1 MRSDV
6 PVSYRPVFPP
16 LSRISY
22 NFWGLVSDSHISSLE
37 GPGRLPE
44 DTRVHPQVL
53 KQQVK
58 QFRERTAH
66 TGAEQHSFAP
76 WYLHDK
82 LHLHE
87 TLAMQQSSDGNY
99 DFGIDA
105 FNVNTDGSHPILLLV
120 QAKYSPSVQLVAK
133 GFREFER
140 ALPELQRA
148 LEGIET
154 DEPIQNKVLVN
165 LRAALNRLDPAAR
178 AQVEIEFEVIHLC
191 EDDEDILAN
200 RLREPIKKLSEA
212 VTNLLDSHRCLIKQ
226 VAPRDLGPQQTIVVP
241 PEEVHL
247 HLDGAY
253 RFPAGDSA
261 TMHAGV
267 GRLSDLVT
275 LYQARRDNLFSRN
288 VRYYLTSKKN
298 TERGPAGKMKA
309 TLKEMCVDGSLTPE
323 RFALFH
329 NGITI
334 FARKASVED
343 GQLRLRDPYVLNG
356 CQTIKNAFLFL
367 NDNHL
372 KARIKDE
379 LWKRVSIPLRVI
391 ETADEDLVRAITVNN
406 NRQNAMSPAAL
417 RANDPLQLRIEH
429 RFKERR
435 ILYERQEGAFEY
447 LWATQPDVLEDEFEN
462 TLGRYVNI
470 HDIARA
476 IAAVSG
482 KVGLA
487 NHPNDL
493 FESDTA
499 YDSCF
504 DEKRRLRSVVFLV
517 FLQNLHDVM
526 GLVLRK
532 DLKLAP
538 VAGGPKPA
546 RLLYHAIC
554 LLARY
559 LAREKDIEFVSDWG
573 RQLHGRDKSFREEIR
588 KIMNSNKSGIRSEIS
603 RQFMTLESTKA
614 DDVNGAFERC
624 KKVLGLKDG
633 IDPFATFG
641 NLDTEVP
648 VVVEDQPV

>member
-1 MRSDV
+1 M
-6 PVSYRPVFPP
+6 
-16 LSRISY
+16 
-22 NFWGLVSDSHISSLE
+22 
-37 GPGRLPE
+37 
-44 DTRVHPQVL
+44 HPQVV
-53 KQQVK
+53 KQMVK

-82 LHLHE
+82 LQIHE
-87 TLAMQQSSDGNY
+87 TRAMQQSSDGSY

-105 FNVNTDGSHPILLLV
+105 FNLNADGAHPILLLV
-120 QAKYSPSVQLVAK
+120 QAKYSASVALVAK
-133 GFREFER
+133 GFRELER

-154 DEPIQNKVLVN
+154 SEPIQNKVLVN
-165 LRAALNRLDPAAR
+165 LRASLNRLDHAAR
-178 AQVEIEFEVIHLC
+178 AQVEIEFHVIHLC

-200 RLREPIKKLSEA
+200 RFREPIKRLSEA
-212 VTNLLDSHRCLIKQ
+212 VTSLLDSHRCLIKQ

-241 PEEVHL
+241 PEEVQL
-247 HLDGAY
+247 HLDGGY
-253 RFPAGDSA
+253 PFPAGDSS
-261 TMHAGV
+261 TMYAGV

-275 LYQARRDNLFSRN
+275 LYLARRDNLFSRN

-298 TERGPAGKMKA
+298 TERGPAGKMRA
-309 TLKEMCVDGSLTPE
+309 TLKEMCVDGTLPPE

-334 FARKASVED
+334 FARKASIEE

-356 CQTIKNAFLFL
+356 CQTIKNAFLFRH
-367 NDNHL
+367 DTHL
-372 KARIKDE
+372 KAKINDE
-379 LWKRVSIPLRVI
+379 LWKRVSVPLRVI
-391 ETADEDLVRAITVNN
+391 ETANEDLVRAITVNN
-406 NRQNAMSPAAL
+406 NRQNAMSSAAL
-417 RANDPLQLRIEH
+417 RANDPIQLRIEH

-435 ILYERQEGAFEY
+435 ILYQRQEGAWEY
-447 LWATQPDVLEDEFEN
+447 LWATQPDILEDEFEN
-462 TLGRYVNI
+462 ARGGYVDI

-476 IAAVSG
+476 IVAVSG

-499 YDSCF
+499 YENCF

-538 VAGGPKPA
+538 VAGGPRPA

-559 LAREKDIEFVSDWG
+559 LAREKDVEFVSDWG
-573 RQLHGRDKSFREEIR
+573 KQLHGRDKNFREEIR
-588 KIMNSNKSGIRSEIS
+588 KIMNSNKSGIRSELS

-614 DDVNGAFERC
+614 DDLNGAFERC
-624 KKVLGLKDG
+624 KKVLGLKEL
-633 IDPFATFG
+633 IDPFATFA
-641 NLDTEVP
+641 NLDSEVP
-648 VVVEDQPV
+648 VVVEDEPA